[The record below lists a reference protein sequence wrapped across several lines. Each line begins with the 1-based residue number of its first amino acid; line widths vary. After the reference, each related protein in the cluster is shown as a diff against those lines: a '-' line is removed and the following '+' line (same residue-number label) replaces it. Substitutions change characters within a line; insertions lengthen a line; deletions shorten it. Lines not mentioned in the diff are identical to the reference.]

1 MKFLTDL
8 GLLRDE
14 KMNFNE
20 EEKMNFNEEEKKSL
34 ATNSLWSVK
43 RGLILEI
50 LFGKNP
56 KIRKVPTQSYQ

>member
-14 KMNFNE
+14 KMNL
-20 EEKMNFNEEEKKSL
+20 KVNEEEKKSL

>member
-1 MKFLTDL
+1 VKFLTDL
-8 GLLRDE
+8 ALLRTK

-20 EEKMNFNEEEKKSL
+20 QEKKSL